1 MFRNL
6 SISAKLFLTFVPIF
20 AFGIGLSVYL
30 TTVSQEE
37 QMQAQAL
44 ESATQKARIVRE
56 ALVNMM
62 VESQVVDDR
71 WLERVRTVADLND
84 LYIRID
90 TASLRLAEDYMD
102 SSRTVRLWERVQKA
116 QAKDEF
122 DNRYGAEVLT
132 TGKQQWLRI
141 GDNFRAMIPFAA
153 EKKCQRCHD
162 VRIGD
167 VLGVAH
173 IEFPLT
179 AIIKAN
185 EENARRTAFISGG
198 IALLVIGAGFVFF
211 RSLVQRPLKRL
222 EKAAEEIGKGEMS
235 AELDLPEGGDEV
247 GRLASSF
254 ARMRQALRQSQESMR
269 ISTVGQVA
277 ASLVQDFRSPIKEI
291 EQILSEVR
299 TTTMENARRDELLVT
314 ATEAAHL
321 VNRMTQDLI
330 DYTSGSIRVEKRL
343 SSVGKMLRGVAAS
356 VKPDLDRQEI
366 ALNVHA
372 AYDASAMIDP
382 ERTLR
387 ALDNIISYA
396 ANYVPAGG
404 AITLRSDAADGRL
417 ILTITDNGSGI
428 PSAFRE
434 KIFEP
439 FVKVVQ
445 GGGVG
450 LDLALAKKI
459 IELQRGNIALTSEEG
474 QGTSYAI
481 TLPM

>member
-141 GDNFRAMIPFAA
+141 GD
-153 EKKCQRCHD
+153 
-162 VRIGD
+162 

-247 GRLASSF
+247 GPDGADFGELD
-254 ARMRQALRQSQESMR
+254 MRRAGDEK
-269 ISTVGQVA
+269 
-277 ASLVQDFRSPIKEI
+277 LVQAIVIDGGLHAIGAKITELVKLLKINRALHGFTSLHGERR
-291 EQILSEVR
+291 QIVAQI
-299 TTTMENARRDELLVT
+299 ARRNDAVT
-314 ATEAAHL
+314 L
-321 VNRMTQDLI
+321 
-330 DYTSGSIRVEKRL
+330 
-343 SSVGKMLRGVAAS
+343 
-356 VKPDLDRQEI
+356 
-366 ALNVHA
+366 
-372 AYDASAMIDP
+372 
-382 ERTLR
+382 
-387 ALDNIISYA
+387 
-396 ANYVPAGG
+396 GG
-404 AITLRSDAADGRL
+404 DTKAEPL
-417 ILTITDNGSGI
+417 ILG
-428 PSAFRE
+428 R
-434 KIFEP
+434 
-439 FVKVVQ
+439 V
-445 GGGVG
+445 
-450 LDLALAKKI
+450 
-459 IELQRGNIALTSEEG
+459 
-474 QGTSYAI
+474 
-481 TLPM
+481 